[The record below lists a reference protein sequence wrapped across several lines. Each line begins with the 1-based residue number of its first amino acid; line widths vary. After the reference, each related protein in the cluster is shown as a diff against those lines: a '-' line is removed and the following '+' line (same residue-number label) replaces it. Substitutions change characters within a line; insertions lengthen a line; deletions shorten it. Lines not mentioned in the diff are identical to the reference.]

1 MADATAREQLILEM
15 INRARMDP
23 EGEAARYGI
32 SLNQG
37 LTAGTISSTPKQV
50 LAFNP
55 QLNDAADAHSNWM
68 LNTDTFSHT
77 GVNGS
82 SPGQRMTS
90 AGYQFTGS
98 WTWGEN
104 IAWSGST
111 GSFSGDANAATHHK
125 NLFLSAGH
133 RTNILNDNFREV
145 GIGSITGSFKSGT
158 TTYNALMTT
167 ENFAKSG
174 SNIFVTGVTY
184 NDTDN
189 DDFYSI
195 GEGLGSRTVTLLQ
208 NGSSVATT
216 TSAAAGGF
224 SLGTTVTGPVEV
236 RFSGGGL
243 AATMGVSVSLAGKN
257 VKVDLVDGNTIQ
269 SNVTAQLT
277 QSSAN
282 LTLLG
287 IENVNGTG
295 NDLANTITGNKGNNT
310 LTGEGGNDTLIGGA
324 GVDTYLGGSGDD
336 IIRAESNDNLAQS
349 FGGEGFDKLYI
360 TGSAPS
366 GLDYAANG
374 FEELW
379 VNGVLVGSTS
389 SPPPPPPPPP
399 PSPPPPSPP
408 PPPPPSPTEAT
419 EGNDVLAG
427 TSGNDTINAL
437 GGNDHIDGAAGADI
451 MIGGTGNDTYVVD
464 NSGDVVNETN
474 GSGVDT
480 VLSSVTFSLAST
492 TTTKG
497 NVENL
502 TLTGT
507 AAINATGNSLANT
520 IVGNAGNNI
529 MSGGTGVDTV
539 SYETATSGV
548 RVNLGSTSTQ
558 STGGAGNDRL
568 SGFENLTGS
577 AQSDTLTGSSGNNVI
592 RGLGGNDTINGGL
605 GNDVLIGGGGND
617 LLIGGSSSDRFVF
630 TSLTDGSDVITDFV
644 SKSDKLDLTELTASV
659 GLGDASFA
667 TLVAN
672 GNILVATGNFATGTS
687 TNGSSTDTRVYFD
700 ADGTAGPGEAIL
712 VATLEDVKILSTDFL
727 V

>member
-37 LTAGTISSTPKQV
+37 LSAGTISSAPKQV

-55 QLNDAADAHSNWM
+55 ELNDAADSHSGWM
-68 LNTDTFSHT
+68 LDTDTFSHT
-77 GVNGS
+77 GVGGS

-90 AGYQFTGS
+90 AGYEFTGS

-111 GSFSGDANAATHHK
+111 GSYSGDQYAATHHK

-145 GIGSITGSFKSGT
+145 GIGSVTGSFKSGT

-195 GEGLGSRTVTLLQ
+195 GEGQGSRTVTLLQ
-208 NGSSVATT
+208 NGGTVATT

-243 AATMGVSVSLAGKN
+243 AATMGVAVSLAGKN

-269 SNVTAQLT
+269 SNVTAELT
-277 QSSAN
+277 QSSVN

-287 IENVNGTG
+287 IENVNGGG

-310 LTGEGGNDTLIGGA
+310 LSGNGGNDTLIGGA
-324 GVDTYLGGSGDD
+324 GVDIYLGGNGDD
-336 IIRAESNDNLAQS
+336 TIRAESNDNLAQS
-349 FGGEGFDKLYI
+349 SGGDGFDKLYI

-366 GLDYAANG
+366 GFDFAANG

-379 VNGVLVGSTS
+379 VNGVLVGSTDS
-389 SPPPPPPPPP
+389 PPPPPPPLLLRTPPPPPPPPPP
-399 PSPPPPSPP
+399 PSA
-408 PPPPPSPTEAT
+408 AT
-419 EGNDVLAG
+419 EGDDELLG
-427 TSGNDTINAL
+427 TAGNDTISAL
-437 GGNDHIDGAAGADI
+437 GGNDYINGAAGSRQHDRRPWQRHLRRRQFRRRGERDGRKRNRHGAFLCHLQPGEHHDHEGQRREPGADR
-451 MIGGTGNDTYVVD
+451 
-464 NSGDVVNETN
+464 N
-474 GSGVDT
+474 GCDQCHRQQPGEHDRRKLGQQCHVRRHRRRYR
-480 VLSSVTFSLAST
+480 VL
-492 TTTKG
+492 
-497 NVENL
+497 
-502 TLTGT
+502 
-507 AAINATGNSLANT
+507 
-520 IVGNAGNNI
+520 
-529 MSGGTGVDTV
+529 
-539 SYETATSGV
+539 
-548 RVNLGSTSTQ
+548 R
-558 STGGAGNDRL
+558 
-568 SGFENLTGS
+568 
-577 AQSDTLTGSSGNNVI
+577 
-592 RGLGGNDTINGGL
+592 GGNRRREGEPWD
-605 GNDVLIGGGGND
+605 DVHAI
-617 LLIGGSSSDRFVF
+617 DR
-630 TSLTDGSDVITDFV
+630 
-644 SKSDKLDLTELTASV
+644 
-659 GLGDASFA
+659 
-667 TLVAN
+667 
-672 GNILVATGNFATGTS
+672 
-687 TNGSSTDTRVYFD
+687 RRRQ
-700 ADGTAGPGEAIL
+700 
-712 VATLEDVKILSTDFL
+712 
-727 V
+727 